1 MPGSANSVFT
11 PKSATDARL
20 IAEELHN
27 MVAESS
33 DGYMAVRKWAINRMS
48 AIGADFY
55 LHTFTHREK
64 PFTSMR
70 FFSSPQQMPRNWNS
84 TRDGD
89 LGVNTVGIIKAPR
102 AEGNEAVV
110 LVTPFTLDGG
120 KLSSADKLTLSF
132 GMALFELYGSA
143 NWLARDVIW
152 VLADARCD
160 SHTAVAAWL
169 EEYHEPKLH
178 FLSAAELAHL
188 YGQITDGMGDAS
200 VLEFKRAG
208 FISAGLVFQV
218 SAGNRGQVDSI
229 KVSAEGPNG
238 QMPNLDLI
246 NIINTLAQWRRLNIH
261 LDDII
266 GVRESALLRGL
277 GGVIEN
283 IGYIAGKVHGD
294 WGFVMSA
301 SSYVESFATLCASFL
316 NQAIGRST
324 GAHGAFR
331 DYQIDAVTLNMFAGG
346 DLESSSYQIDL
357 FTRYGRLVEGV
368 MRSVNNL
375 LEKFHQSFFLY
386 LLCSPSKFVS
396 VGLYMIPLGLL
407 LITLPLGAAALN
419 SALNKADEIGPTSD
433 SQVLNPHSTNASIP
447 KSTTTKVVGESK
459 ENAGRWR
466 RAILVVS
473 VVQLLAFVIALLP
486 PIVSSFVD
494 ILETSLASSTTST
507 PVGGFTSASLRML
520 LWAVVALVSPFVALS
535 FLPSAE
541 PGDWM
546 AVKALVLGISTIGL
560 VVMSQVD
567 FAVSLIGAV
576 VLVPTCLCTSPMR
589 DIWGSSTKAQQKEQ
603 SFLGR
608 ISLFLGIIVTIL
620 GSPPVL
626 LAAVAAFLLDNS
638 HWIVSFE
645 RLWEWTEL
653 LWSGGSALYIFIM
666 IVYLPSSYLS
676 IYILFS

>member
-1 MPGSANSVFT
+1 
-11 PKSATDARL
+11 
-20 IAEELHN
+20 
-27 MVAESS
+27 
-33 DGYMAVRKWAINRMS
+33 MS

-84 TRDGD
+84 TRVCINAKLQVFFDDRNGIMCKMPCLVLLSQCYLINTFRDLSMLQDGD

-316 NQAIGRST
+316 NQVCFACCCGR
-324 GAHGAFR
+324 H
-331 DYQIDAVTLNMFAGG
+331 
-346 DLESSSYQIDL
+346 
-357 FTRYGRLVEGV
+357 
-368 MRSVNNL
+368 
-375 LEKFHQSFFLY
+375 
-386 LLCSPSKFVS
+386 
-396 VGLYMIPLGLL
+396 
-407 LITLPLGAAALN
+407 
-419 SALNKADEIGPTSD
+419 DELSECMT
-433 SQVLNPHSTNASIP
+433 
-447 KSTTTKVVGESK
+447 
-459 ENAGRWR
+459 EN
-466 RAILVVS
+466 
-473 VVQLLAFVIALLP
+473 
-486 PIVSSFVD
+486 
-494 ILETSLASSTTST
+494 
-507 PVGGFTSASLRML
+507 
-520 LWAVVALVSPFVALS
+520 
-535 FLPSAE
+535 
-541 PGDWM
+541 
-546 AVKALVLGISTIGL
+546 
-560 VVMSQVD
+560 
-567 FAVSLIGAV
+567 
-576 VLVPTCLCTSPMR
+576 
-589 DIWGSSTKAQQKEQ
+589 
-603 SFLGR
+603 
-608 ISLFLGIIVTIL
+608 
-620 GSPPVL
+620 
-626 LAAVAAFLLDNS
+626 
-638 HWIVSFE
+638 
-645 RLWEWTEL
+645 
-653 LWSGGSALYIFIM
+653 
-666 IVYLPSSYLS
+666 
-676 IYILFS
+676 